1 MCGIFGIAFRNE
13 TQQGILNQLFTGLE
27 ALEYRGYDS
36 AGIAV
41 QMSTDPI
48 DINLCKSVGRTA
60 ALRLAV
66 EESILKHNCNDSV
79 QGGVAVA
86 HTRWATHGP
95 ATHNNAHPHTCVFD
109 DVQFA
114 VVHNGI
120 VTNHADLRE
129 FLTQK
134 NYRFYSDTDTEVIA
148 VLCSYVYRTHFNNQ
162 EINFAELVHEVTC
175 YLDGAY
181 AILFMCSL
189 CPNQLVAT
197 KRGSPLI
204 VGVRDATEQ
213 TLTFSAAK
221 LQRRHTSVPFCTDQS
236 VEPLT
241 AAKGIAGEAF
251 YFSSDSGALAPHV
264 LNVLYM
270 EDGMIAHV
278 DRTGQLVLYC
288 CAAKNH
294 VNDASASVEEGVSF
308 VLLDARLET
317 ISKHGYADYM
327 LKEIMEQPESVG
339 QTLAGRLGAFSVR
352 ERAELLTESNDDIVV
367 GKPSVPHLHLGG
379 LDSHWKY
386 IEKSRRLILV
396 GCGTSHNAALV
407 VRGLLETSARRP
419 VQVELASDFL
429 DRRPPI
435 YRDDVCIF
443 ISQSGETADTLQ
455 ALHYCRTEGDALCLG
470 IVNTIGSSIARLTDC
485 GIHLNCG
492 KEIGVA
498 STKAYT
504 SQIVALVLI
513 SLRLWP
519 DPLLSEALVSL
530 PQQIR
535 ETIQLCRTGANRFA
549 KRLFDEQ
556 CHSLLLLGRAQQ
568 YATCR
573 EGALKIKEIAYVNT
587 EAIASGE
594 LKHGSVALVDAN
606 AHMLVIATHD
616 DVQGKVRTAISQ
628 LMARGGRPFVI
639 TDDTALI
646 TEYEHQCRDCLLV
659 PKSKHPALQCIL
671 NVLPLQLIAYDL
683 AKLLGHDVD
692 KPRNLAKSVT
702 VE

>member
-1 MCGIFGIAFRNE
+1 MCGIFGIAFKNE
-13 TQQGILNQLFTGLE
+13 TRESVLDTLFTGLE
-27 ALEYRGYDS
+27 SLEYRGYDS

-41 QMSTDPI
+41 QMSTVPT
-48 DINLCKSVGRTA
+48 DIQVCKSVGRTI

-66 EESILKHNCNDSV
+66 EQSIAKNHCDDST
-79 QGGVAVA
+79 QGGVAMA

-95 ATHNNAHPHTCVFD
+95 ATRENAHPHTCALD
-109 DVQFA
+109 GVQFA

-129 FLTQK
+129 FLIQK
-134 NYRFYSDTDTEVIA
+134 EYRFYSDTDTEVIA
-148 VLCSYVYRTHFNNQ
+148 VLCSYVYRTHFCNK
-162 EINFAELVHEVTC
+162 ETDIDFAKLVHEVTC
-175 YLDGAY
+175 YLEGAY
-181 AILFMCSL
+181 AILFMCNL
-189 CPNQLVAT
+189 CPDQLVAT

-204 VGVRDATEQ
+204 VGVRASAEK
-213 TLTFSAAK
+213 TLTFCAAT
-221 LQRRHTSVPFCTDQS
+221 LQRDHL
-236 VEPLT
+236 EPLT
-241 AAKGIAGEAF
+241 ATKGIVGEAF
-251 YFSSDSGALAPHV
+251 YFSSDNGALAPHV
-264 LNVLYM
+264 SNVFYL

-288 CAAKNH
+288 GQTGENAQNVSGKE
-294 VNDASASVEEGVSF
+294 SLSF

-317 ISKHGYADYM
+317 ISRHGYADYM
-327 LKEIMEQPESVG
+327 LKEIMEQPESVA
-339 QTLAGRLGAFSVR
+339 QTLAGRLRTPTLHAQAESLG
-352 ERAELLTESNDDIVV
+352 ERDAKDNDESHGVAQI
-367 GKPSVPHLHLGG
+367 HLGG

-407 VRGLLETSARRP
+407 VRGLLETSASRP

-455 ALHYCRTEGDALCLG
+455 ALHYCRNEGDALCLG
-470 IVNTIGSSIARLTDC
+470 IVNTIGSSIARATDC

-504 SQIVALVLI
+504 SQVVALVLI
-513 SLRLWP
+513 CLRLCP
-519 DPLLSEALVSL
+519 NASLATALVSL
-530 PQQIR
+530 PDQVR
-535 ETIQLCRTGANRFA
+535 ETLQVCRIGAHRFA
-549 KRLFDEQ
+549 QRLFDEQ
-556 CHSLLLLGRAQQ
+556 CHSLLLLGRSQQ

-573 EGALKIKEIAYVNT
+573 EGALKIKEIAYVYT

-594 LKHGSVALVDAN
+594 LKHGSVALVDAA
-606 AHMLVIATHD
+606 AHMLVLATHD
-616 DVQGKVRTAISQ
+616 DVYGKVRSALSQ

-639 TDDTALI
+639 TDDAALI
-646 TEYEHQCRDCLLV
+646 TQYEHQCRDCLLV
-659 PKSKHPALQCIL
+659 PKSADPALQCVL
-671 NVLPLQLIAYDL
+671 NVLPMQLIAYDL
-683 AKLLGHDVD
+683 AKLRGHDVD